1 MDTCKLGS
9 PCPMLTVGL
18 VVVLV
23 VVCSLPGTVGAPR
36 VLFFLILLCS
46 LQAPRTL
53 CVGWEGSRAFS
64 FLL

>member
-1 MDTCKLGS
+1 
-9 PCPMLTVGL
+9 MLTVGL

-36 VLFFLILLCS
+36 GLFFLILLCS
-46 LQAPRTL
+46 LQAPGTL

>member
-1 MDTCKLGS
+1 
-9 PCPMLTVGL
+9 MLTVGL